1 MAPVALLCLSLS
13 PGPGVAMDLV
23 RLESGPVC
31 LGWRPFGT
39 HGAAFL
45 AGGLCDRPAQ
55 FVGSPQ
61 RLKPVSGFD
70 GAPVPA
76 TARTWVEGWTPLA
89 LGAPEHSSKKRGPV
103 QVFSPSAWPASGTS
117 GSPLG
122 SCLTVHRQAGRE
134 DAGALTADIL
144 PCDPEALDQSFEV
157 RRAPSGGFTFASRQ
171 PLENGEV
178 CLTAPRR
185 PGPPASF
192 VPCRTDPAQVFTL
205 GPAPMAA
212 APTRKVL
219 Q

>member
-1 MAPVALLCLSLS
+1 MK
-13 PGPGVAMDLV
+13 
-23 RLESGPVC
+23 R
-31 LGWRPFGT
+31 
-39 HGAAFL
+39 AFL
-45 AGGLCDRPAQ
+45 LFC
-55 FVGSPQ
+55 
-61 RLKPVSGFD
+61 LL
-70 GAPVPA
+70 
-76 TARTWVEGWTPLA
+76 TPLAAAAAPGFTMGKSVA
-89 LGAPEHSSKKRGPV
+89 LGAPEHSSKKHGPV